1 MRMMINLL
9 IQLKNR
15 RIRMTNK
22 KLREGTQAQVE
33 TMPMNH
39 SSTELKASTTPLLRF
54 RTSLHDKTL
63 EMEAQ
68 GGLEDQVD
76 HHHQEDHMEDSHPM
90 YHLGDHHPLKGH
102 NSNNNISHTHR
113 HRGTHQDQTTKA
125 S

>member
-1 MRMMINLL
+1 MMITLL
-9 IQLKNR
+9 MQLKNR

-22 KLREGTQAQVE
+22 KQCERTLAQVE
-33 TMPMNH
+33 AMPMNH
-39 SSTELKASTTPLLRF
+39 SSTEVKASITQLRRF
-54 RTSLHDKTL
+54 RTSLQDKTL
-63 EMEAQ
+63 EMEAK

-76 HHHQEDHMEDSHPM
+76 HHHQEDHMEDNHPM

-113 HRGTHQDQTTKA
+113 HKETHQDQITKA

>member
-1 MRMMINLL
+1 
-9 IQLKNR
+9 
-15 RIRMTNK
+15 MTNK
-22 KLREGTQAQVE
+22 KQRERTLAQVE
-33 TMPMNH
+33 AMPMNH
-39 SSTELKASTTPLLRF
+39 SSTELKASTTQLLRF
-54 RTSLHDKTL
+54 RTSLQDKTL

-113 HRGTHQDQTTKA
+113 HKETHQDQTTKA